1 MFNPPDL
8 QGYESHGPECD
19 HWSLGILAYEMVYG
33 STPFSDLGRYRAS
46 QISWFFYKY
55 YKYVLK
61 KWLSKVIR
69 IKLYAERKK
78 LST

>member
-46 QISWFFYKY
+46 QISCFFYKY
-55 YKYVLK
+55 YKYVF
-61 KWLSKVIR
+61 
-69 IKLYAERKK
+69 
-78 LST
+78 

>member
-33 STPFSDLGRYRAS
+33 STPFSDLGITGRLKFPV
-46 QISWFFYKY
+46 FFSKY
-55 YKYVLK
+55 LVCF
-61 KWLSKVIR
+61 
-69 IKLYAERKK
+69 
-78 LST
+78 